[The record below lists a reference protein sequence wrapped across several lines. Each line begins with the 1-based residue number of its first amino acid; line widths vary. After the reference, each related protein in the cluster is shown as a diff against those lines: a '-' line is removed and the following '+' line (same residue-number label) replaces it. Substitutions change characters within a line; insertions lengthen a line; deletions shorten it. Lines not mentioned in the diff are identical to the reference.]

1 MLLLIAAPQQQP
13 DPGQSHAHQPLHR
26 IVESLA
32 GGFYNKHQG
41 HQIKQEFVNCLA
53 DCFRPTVEL
62 IQRNTRLINGI
73 RAGGIDQ
80 RLDPLE
86 TVQLRNPF
94 NGQVRTPFS
103 AEDSK
108 RKPLV
113 MVVSQV

>member
-41 HQIKQEFVNCLA
+41 HQIKQEFVNCLT
-53 DCFRPTVEL
+53 DCFRPTFEL

-86 TVQLRNPF
+86 TVVNYKRHHVDIVMYLRGNP
-94 NGQVRTPFS
+94 
-103 AEDSK
+103 
-108 RKPLV
+108 
-113 MVVSQV
+113 